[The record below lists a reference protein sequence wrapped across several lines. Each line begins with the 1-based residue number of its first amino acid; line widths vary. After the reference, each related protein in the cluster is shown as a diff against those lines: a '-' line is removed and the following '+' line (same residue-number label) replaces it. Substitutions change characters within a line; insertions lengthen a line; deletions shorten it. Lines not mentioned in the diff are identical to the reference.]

1 MERLT
6 KPLFIFLLLSISI
19 SASVFMIIESGSFFQ
34 DLYKAESS
42 LSFMGYWAAFLNEV
56 FMGIMAAVWIPGKK
70 NKLGESLHPINVLFK
85 LLLIFLFVTTVC
97 GSSLKTAY
105 PLYATVQKQNNQKEV
120 IKVLHSQINDNNK
133 SLNAFVLQNQRTN
146 AALSVRNQIKIKEE
160 LKQMLANQE
169 STFGLWLE
177 ISIIILIRF
186 GVQLANLSCIWL
198 AGWVYRQPS
207 KTRNNNTELKRDQQF
222 RAKTKHQKALNV
234 ALEPDS
240 GSASKTNGSTFNSRP
255 KQANK
260 YTTSYKQNSVAEKH
274 KQIPSKNT
282 DVQTKPA
289 EEQILKQDKDQGK
302 IYDLRV
308 KIARLLRS
316 RNEGIS
322 LSDIGKAIGEREAS
336 LREIVNPKL
345 SLGSETMPALEDIL
359 SKIENLYNEEQI
371 RMS

>member
-1 MERLT
+1 
-6 KPLFIFLLLSISI
+6 
-19 SASVFMIIESGSFFQ
+19 
-34 DLYKAESS
+34 
-42 LSFMGYWAAFLNEV
+42 
-56 FMGIMAAVWIPGKK
+56 MGIMAAVWIPGKK
-70 NKLGESLHPINVLFK
+70 NKLGESLHPINILFK

-105 PLYATVQKQNNQKEV
+105 PLYAIVQKQNNQKEV
-120 IKVLHSQINDNNK
+120 IGVLHSQINDNNK
-133 SLNAFVLQNQRTN
+133 SLDAFVLQNQRVN

-160 LKQMLANQE
+160 LKQMLASQE

-198 AGWVYRQPS
+198 AAWVYRQPS
-207 KTRNNNTELKRDQQF
+207 KAKNTNSELKHREQANTSNPPKTTLNLALKPNSNIASKINRSRTKPPSKQTSNNPRSHERNSVVSKDNQKLNEFPVGRTKPVKKQISIQDRDQ
-222 RAKTKHQKALNV
+222 
-234 ALEPDS
+234 D
-240 GSASKTNGSTFNSRP
+240 
-255 KQANK
+255 
-260 YTTSYKQNSVAEKH
+260 
-274 KQIPSKNT
+274 
-282 DVQTKPA
+282 
-289 EEQILKQDKDQGK
+289 K

-345 SLGSETMPALEDIL
+345 SLGSETMPALENIL
-359 SKIENLYNEEQI
+359 MKIENLYNEEQI